1 MPDIRLVR
9 AVPLTVVA
17 VVGVLRLLFICSGH
31 WRRGAA
37 VLAAAAGVGAVLRLS
52 VPQRW
57 IGPLEVRGRLFDVA
71 FLGLLALL
79 LALATTIG
87 F

>member
-1 MPDIRLVR
+1 MVALVG
-9 AVPLTVVA
+9 
-17 VVGVLRLLFICSGH
+17 VVGLLFTYSGH
-31 WRRGAA
+31 WRQGAA
-37 VLAAAAGVGAVLRLS
+37 VLAAAAGVGAIFRLA

-79 LALATTIG
+79 LGLATTVG